1 MQNSV
6 RKTSPKLPW
15 PMTAFALEA
24 YCIKTAECPTLQKS
38 PHTFLLKALAT
49 GMVQTSQKPFHQNQ
63 IKKKEGNPPSG
74 NTENTK
80 LFCICLTRPAC
91 LKSSWTG
98 LYERR
103 AMP

>member
-63 IKKKEGNPPSG
+63 IKKKEGNLPSG

-80 LFCICLTRPAC
+80 LWHLSHYTSLFEEQLDW
-91 LKSSWTG
+91 LV
-98 LYERR
+98 
-103 AMP
+103 

>member
-63 IKKKEGNPPSG
+63 IKKKEGNLPSRTLKILNYG
-74 NTENTK
+74 ICPSK
-80 LFCICLTRPAC
+80 LAC
-91 LKSSWTG
+91 MKSSWTG

-103 AMP
+103 AAP